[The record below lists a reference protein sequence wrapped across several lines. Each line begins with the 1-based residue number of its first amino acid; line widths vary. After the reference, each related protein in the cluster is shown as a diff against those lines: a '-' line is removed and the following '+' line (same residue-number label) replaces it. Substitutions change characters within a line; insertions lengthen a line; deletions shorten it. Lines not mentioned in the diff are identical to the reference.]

1 MWTIE
6 CDGPIL
12 QSKRTWLRP
21 GQKYLYGRSKDP
33 NSKRSIGFGP
43 EEKSV
48 SRKHITIT
56 VSDVKAG
63 SGSSVHSRSEVRI
76 QDEGAKFGTE
86 IDGERVASGSITLLR
101 NDEHSFRLGKTAH
114 VFRRDSIKWHPVVL
128 SVSFGSK
135 ESKAGKDPLAQLQSR
150 LEHTDIKVI
159 GPYVIGQTTHVVQ
172 AKRNTAKGLQALIN
186 AKHIVN
192 ETYIDA
198 LVYATAPTDFDH
210 DESLTPLEEDF
221 IKHWPDA
228 MQHVPPKGKEP
239 NERPFEAFAPNPER
253 ANVFEGYTFVL
264 CEKGQFESL
273 QGPIT
278 NGGGKAMYFGLK
290 PKLTTTE
297 ELVGYVKNVAG
308 EKGLGELEDGSEG
321 KGVVVVKF
329 RGAKEDFEWAAELV
343 RTSSLALDL
352 RFIEQNEFMD
362 AILMNDASVLRRP
375 LEVAEVGGQFH
386 KSSLITSTDERISD
400 ERNGNHIPT
409 QNGDT
414 SAVQRPQPEPEM
426 SQPPPQPRQRGLVQ
440 SRFKGFFDSDD
451 DDDTKPSISSIPQ
464 EDTQMQTTV
473 SNPVPTPAQP
483 PKSLKRPAP
492 APEEDDEDFVDEL
505 FPAATAIKRRRLEED
520 EAARLRGEPPPSA
533 SVNNKSIT
541 PSTTKKKPPAP
552 ELDIK
557 KSLRERREAAD
568 RAAAR
573 DHETLQEDISTT
585 DIEAMRNLAVVE
597 EFDIRPHSHPNGVTT
612 PNDTNS
618 NANARWDPTWNG
630 RKNFKK
636 FRRQGDPDAA
646 NIRRGTQTL
655 IVPLEEV
662 KKKTMGLGDDYWLE
676 SGTSKS
682 KRKRGRESQ
691 SQAGEESLLDTAES
705 ATPVVARNG
714 VGVKG
719 KGKGRVQAT
728 PRELK
733 MEDGEDESMDDVID
747 VEAPRKTRTSGAT
760 TASQPRRSVKSQ
772 APTTATGGAVKAGGK
787 RTAAFAQA
795 DEDEESDSE
804 DELKFR
810 FGKRRKVGK

>member
-1 MWTIE
+1 
-6 CDGPIL
+6 
-12 QSKRTWLRP
+12 
-21 GQKYLYGRSKDP
+21 
-33 NSKRSIGFGP
+33 
-43 EEKSV
+43 
-48 SRKHITIT
+48 
-56 VSDVKAG
+56 
-63 SGSSVHSRSEVRI
+63 
-76 QDEGAKFGTE
+76 
-86 IDGERVASGSITLLR
+86 
-101 NDEHSFRLGKTAH
+101 
-114 VFRRDSIKWHPVVL
+114 
-128 SVSFGSK
+128 
-135 ESKAGKDPLAQLQSR
+135 
-150 LEHTDIKVI
+150 
-159 GPYVIGQTTHVVQ
+159 
-172 AKRNTAKGLQALIN
+172 
-186 AKHIVN
+186 
-192 ETYIDA
+192 
-198 LVYATAPTDFDH
+198 
-210 DESLTPLEEDF
+210 
-221 IKHWPDA
+221 

-290 PKLTTTE
+290 PGQTTTD

-343 RTSSLALDL
+343 RSSSLALDL

-375 LEVAEVGGQFH
+375 LEVAQVGGEFH
-386 KSSLITSTDERISD
+386 RSSLITSTDERISD
-400 ERNGNHIPT
+400 ERSGNHIPT
-409 QNGDT
+409 ENGDT

-426 SQPPPQPRQRGLVQ
+426 SPPPPQPRQRGLVQ

-451 DDDTKPSISSIPQ
+451 DDDMKPSIFSIPQ
-464 EDTQMQTTV
+464 ENTQMQTTV
-473 SNPVPTPAQP
+473 SNPVPTPARP
-483 PKSLKRPAP
+483 PNSLKRPAP

-533 SVNNKSIT
+533 SVNNKSTT

-597 EFDIRPHSHPNGVTT
+597 EFDIRPHAHQNGSTT
-612 PNDTNS
+612 PNSNG

-646 NIRRGTQTL
+646 NIRRGTQNL

-662 KKKTMGLGDDYWLE
+662 KKKTLGLGDDYWLE
-676 SGTSKS
+676 SGSSKT

-691 SQAGEESLLDTAES
+691 SQAGEESLLDAAES
-705 ATPVVARNG
+705 AATPVVARNG
-714 VGVKG
+714 VGLKG
-719 KGKGRVQAT
+719 KGKGKVQAT

-733 MEDGEDESMDDVID
+733 REDVKDESMDDLID
-747 VEAPRKTRTSGAT
+747 VEAPRKTRTTGAAN
-760 TASQPRRSVKSQ
+760 ASQARRSAGRVSM
-772 APTTATGGAVKAGGK
+772 AATGSAMKAGSK

>member
-1 MWTIE
+1 
-6 CDGPIL
+6 
-12 QSKRTWLRP
+12 
-21 GQKYLYGRSKDP
+21 
-33 NSKRSIGFGP
+33 
-43 EEKSV
+43 
-48 SRKHITIT
+48 
-56 VSDVKAG
+56 
-63 SGSSVHSRSEVRI
+63 
-76 QDEGAKFGTE
+76 
-86 IDGERVASGSITLLR
+86 
-101 NDEHSFRLGKTAH
+101 
-114 VFRRDSIKWHPVVL
+114 
-128 SVSFGSK
+128 
-135 ESKAGKDPLAQLQSR
+135 
-150 LEHTDIKVI
+150 
-159 GPYVIGQTTHVVQ
+159 
-172 AKRNTAKGLQALIN
+172 
-186 AKHIVN
+186 
-192 ETYIDA
+192 
-198 LVYATAPTDFDH
+198 
-210 DESLTPLEEDF
+210 
-221 IKHWPDA
+221 

-264 CEKGQFESL
+264 CEKTQFESL

-290 PKLTTTE
+290 PGQTTTD

-329 RGAKEDFEWAAELV
+329 RGAKDDFDWAAELV

-375 LEVAEVGGQFH
+375 LEVAQVGGKFYR
-386 KSSLITSTDERISD
+386 SSLITATDERISD
-400 ERNGNHIPT
+400 ERIGNHIQT

-414 SAVQRPQPEPEM
+414 LAVQRPQPEPEI

-451 DDDTKPSISSIPQ
+451 EDDMKPSIPSVPQ
-464 EDTQMQTTV
+464 EDTQMQTTI
-473 SNPVPTPAQP
+473 SNPVPTPTQP
-483 PKSLKRPAP
+483 PNSLKRPAP

-520 EAARLRGEPPPSA
+520 EAARLRGEPPPSS
-533 SVNNKSIT
+533 SVNNKSTT

-552 ELDIK
+552 ELNIK

-568 RAAAR
+568 RAAAH
-573 DHETLQEDISTT
+573 DHQTLQEDVSTT

-597 EFDIRPHSHPNGVTT
+597 EFNIRPHGHRNGSTT
-612 PNDTNS
+612 PNNS
-618 NANARWDPTWNG
+618 NGDGTASASARWDPTWNG

-662 KKKTMGLGDDYWLE
+662 KKKTLGLGDDYWLE
-676 SGTSKS
+676 SGTSKT
-682 KRKRGRESQ
+682 KRKRGGETQ
-691 SQAGEESLLDTAES
+691 SQVGEESLLETAES
-705 ATPVVARNG
+705 ATPVATRNG

-719 KGKGRVQAT
+719 KGKGRVQAV

-733 MEDGEDESMDDVID
+733 MEEGEDESMDDVVD
-747 VEAPRKTRTSGAT
+747 VEAPRKTRTSGST
-760 TASQPRRSVKSQ
+760 TASQPRRLMKSQ
-772 APTTATGGAVKAGGK
+772 VPTATTGSAAKAGSK

-810 FGKRRKVGK
+810 FGKRRKVGM

>member
-114 VFRRDSIKWHPVVL
+114 VFRDSIKWHPVVL

-135 ESKAGKDPLAQLQSR
+135 ESKAGRDPLAQLQSR

-221 IKHWPDA
+221 VKHWPDA

-264 CEKGQFESL
+264 CEKTQFESL

-278 NGGGKAMYFGLK
+278 NGGGKAMYFSLK
-290 PKLTTTE
+290 PGQTTTD

-375 LEVAEVGGQFH
+375 LEVAQVG
-386 KSSLITSTDERISD
+386 D
-400 ERNGNHIPT
+400 ERNGTHIPT
-409 QNGDT
+409 ANGDT

-451 DDDTKPSISSIPQ
+451 EDDMKPSISSVPQ
-464 EDTQMQTTV
+464 EATQMHTTI

-483 PKSLKRPAP
+483 PNSLKRPASG
-492 APEEDDEDFVDEL
+492 PEEDEEDFVDEL
-505 FPAATAIKRRRLEED
+505 FPAATAVKRRRLEED

-533 SVNNKSIT
+533 SVNNKSTT

-597 EFDIRPHSHPNGVTT
+597 EFDIRPHAHQNGSTT

-618 NANARWDPTWNG
+618 NVRWDPTWNG

-662 KKKTMGLGDDYWLE
+662 KKKTLGLGDDYWLE
-676 SGTSKS
+676 SGTSKT

-691 SQAGEESLLDTAES
+691 SQAGEESLMDTAEN
-705 ATPVVARNG
+705 ATPVATRNG

-719 KGKGRVQAT
+719 KAKGRVQAVPT
-728 PRELK
+728 ELK
-733 MEDGEDESMDDVID
+733 MEDAEDESMDDVID
-747 VEAPRKTRTSGAT
+747 VEAARKTRTSDAT

-772 APTTATGGAVKAGGK
+772 VPTATTGSTVKAGGK
-787 RTAAFAQA
+787 RTTAFAQA

>member
-6 CDGPIL
+6 CDGPTL
-12 QSKRTWLRP
+12 QNKRTWLRP

-33 NSKRSIGFGP
+33 NSRRSIGFGP

-56 VSDVKAG
+56 VSAAKPG
-63 SGSSVHSRSEVRI
+63 SGSSVPTRSEIRI

-86 IDGERVASGSITLLR
+86 IDGERVPSGSSALLQ

-114 VFRRDSIKWHPVVL
+114 IFRIKWQPVVL

-159 GPYVIGQTTHVVQ
+159 GPYLNGQTTHVVQ

-186 AKHIVN
+186 GKHIVT
-192 ETYIDA
+192 ETFIDA
-198 LVYATAPTDFDH
+198 LVYASAPTDFDH

-221 IKHWPDA
+221 AKHWPDP
-228 MQHVPPKGKEP
+228 MQHVPPTGKEP
-239 NERPFEAFAPNPER
+239 NERPFEAFAPNPDR

-264 CEKGQFESL
+264 CEKAQFESL

-290 PKLTTTE
+290 PGQTTTD

-329 RGAKEDFEWAAELV
+329 RGAKDDFQWAAELV
-343 RTSSLALDL
+343 RTASLALDL

-375 LEVAEVGGQFH
+375 LESAQAGDESSSNHVA
-386 KSSLITSTDERISD
+386 
-400 ERNGNHIPT
+400 T
-409 QNGDT
+409 QNGNT
-414 SAVQRPQPEPEM
+414 LVAQHSHHEPEV
-426 SQPPPQPRQRGLVQ
+426 SQPPPQPRQRGMIK

-451 DDDTKPSISSIPQ
+451 DDMKPSVSAIPQ
-464 EDTQMQTTV
+464 EGPQMQIR
-473 SNPVPTPAQP
+473 SPNHD
-483 PKSLKRPAP
+483 SLPSEAPNSRKRPVP
-492 APEEDDEDFVDEL
+492 APEDDEEDFVDQL
-505 FPAATAIKRRRLEED
+505 FPAATAVKRRRLEEN
-520 EAARLRGEPPPSA
+520 EAARLRGEPPPST
-533 SVNNKSIT
+533 SVNNEPANPAT
-541 PSTTKKKPPAP
+541 ATKKPPPP

-573 DHETLQEDISTT
+573 DQENLREEISTT

-597 EFDIRPHSHPNGVTT
+597 EFDIGSHGRRNGSAAPNNDNGDS
-612 PNDTNS
+612 PNS
-618 NANARWDPTWNG
+618 RWDPSWNG
-630 RKNFKK
+630 RKNFKR
-636 FRRQGDPDAA
+636 FRRQGDPNAA
-646 NIRRGTQTL
+646 NVRRGPQGV

-662 KKKTMGLGDDYWLE
+662 KKKTHGLGDDYWLE
-676 SGTSKS
+676 NSNSKG

-691 SQAGEESLLDTAES
+691 SQLGDRGGAEDSLLLDSES
-705 ATPVVARNG
+705 AGRARNG
-714 VGVKG
+714 TGNPKVRS
-719 KGKGRVQAT
+719 GRAV

-733 MEDGEDESMDDVID
+733 MEEMDGDESMNNDDDDV
-747 VEAPRKTRTSGAT
+747 VEMEEAAAAPPPRKTRGAPAAT
-760 TASQPRRSVKSQ
+760 TQQSRPPPPV
-772 APTTATGGAVKAGGK
+772 TGGATAGGGRK
-787 RTAAFAQA
+787 TAVL
-795 DEDEESDSE
+795 EGLEESDSE

-810 FGKRRKVGK
+810 FGKKRRVGN